1 MFDWSSAADHPT
13 LYEVD
18 RPVSVYASAAFPGL
32 GSLNMTGVPL
42 WVRAY
47 GFRPEPIQAGRL
59 RRWLRCY
66 DNSWLGQ
73 VEVEARSYNGHSR
86 AAMQLWLPA
95 AAFYLDRGE
104 DPRA

>member
-1 MFDWSSAADHPT
+1 MFEWSSAANNPT

-59 RRWLRCY
+59 KRWLRCY
-66 DNSWLGQ
+66 DNSWLGH
-73 VEVEARSYNGHSR
+73 VEIEARSYNGRSSASMH
-86 AAMQLWLPA
+86 LWLPTT
-95 AAFYLDRGE
+95 AFYLERGD
-104 DPRA
+104 DPCA